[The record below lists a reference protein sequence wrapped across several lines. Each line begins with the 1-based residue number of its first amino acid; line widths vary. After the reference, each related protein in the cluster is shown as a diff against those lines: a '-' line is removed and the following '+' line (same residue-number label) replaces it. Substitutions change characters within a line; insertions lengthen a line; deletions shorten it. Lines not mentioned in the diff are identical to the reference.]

1 MVSDRIRHLFVCL
14 LFVAAACK
22 KREPIS
28 LAPEGGGGTGALVAS
43 ATPAPASTIDAGG
56 IEADKEALKKAK
68 VLVGSIESSV
78 AKHTLSDP
86 ASPGEDAKMKCA
98 AFDEQKAALE
108 KQTDPEAKG
117 MVEKARQLCAFDVP
131 LLAATDVLDQM
142 KNPRSQA
149 SKLLFCTSAEREIK
163 QARAVKPNDPQV
175 RKVYG
180 RWVSLC
186 RT

>member
-1 MVSDRIRHLFVCL
+1 MRRLVLCL
-14 LFVAAACK
+14 LLLVACK

-28 LAPEGGGGTGALVAS
+28 LAPEAGLEVDAATTVAS
-43 ATPAPASTIDAGG
+43 AAPASTIDAGG

-68 VLVGSIESSV
+68 VLVGSIETSV
-78 AKHTLSDP
+78 TKHVMSDP

-98 AFDEQKAALE
+98 TFDEQKAALA
-108 KQTDPEAKG
+108 KQTDPEAKAL
-117 MVEKARQLCAFDVP
+117 VEKASTLCSFDVP

>member
-1 MVSDRIRHLFVCL
+1 MRRLVLCL
-14 LFVAAACK
+14 LFAAVACK
-22 KREPIS
+22 KREPLS
-28 LAPEGGGGTGALVAS
+28 LVPEGGLDAQAPTAS
-43 ATPAPASTIDAGG
+43 APAPASTIDAGG

-68 VLVGSIESSV
+68 AVLASIETSV
-78 AKHTLSDP
+78 AKRTMSDP

-98 AFDEQKAALE
+98 TLDEQKAALE
-108 KQTDPEAKG
+108 KQTDPEAKAV
-117 MVEKARQLCAFDVP
+117 VEKASTLCAFDVP
-131 LLAATDVLDQM
+131 LLAASDVLDQM

-163 QARAVKPNDPQV
+163 QARAVKPNDPQL